1 MKAQAASNMK
11 AQAPIKGGGPPTSVC
26 CLRQIVARQFIL
38 LTHDPRSKHQGASCV
53 NLSYI
58 FLIKKMRL
66 SFYVNLTNGGKN
78 GIKLRLQKNRR
89 QQLEQRGSSSCS
101 RVLLDDDGCR
111 NAVCYRREL
120 ERNFIPDLI
129 FTKSWTWTMDR
140 GPGAKGYNWM
150 AEKAYWIWNQC
161 WRKIQSKMAASSNQ
175 LFSFRCG
182 KQHRVYFQRT
192 RVAGIVSTSG
202 PGREIAPG
210 FLIIIMNNCDK
221 AQASSLTRA
230 QALGGTRPQARCAV
244 MSH

>member
-1 MKAQAASNMK
+1 MK

-26 CLRQIVARQFIL
+26 CLRQIVARRFVT
-38 LTHDPRSKHQGASCV
+38 LTRDPRSKHQGSSCV

-78 GIKLRLQKNRR
+78 GINIRLQNSEYGR
-89 QQLEQRGSSSCS
+89 
-101 RVLLDDDGCR
+101 
-111 NAVCYRREL
+111 
-120 ERNFIPDLI
+120 
-129 FTKSWTWTMDR
+129 MDR
-140 GPGAKGYNWM
+140 GPSRKLEPVLLSYDDNWNERNFGRDDRRGLFTFQNKG
-150 AEKAYWIWNQC
+150 EIRSFFFC
-161 WRKIQSKMAASSNQ
+161 RKIRSKTILEHAAKLQGSQDKCGVRKATRLDQPNGKIHCPGSPVRGYGRRGHNQ
-175 LFSFRCG
+175 I
-182 KQHRVYFQRT
+182 VY
-192 RVAGIVSTSG
+192 TSG

-230 QALGGTRPQARCAV
+230 QALGGPRPQARCAV